1 MLGCPLA
8 PSPAPACP
16 AVRDRLWP
24 QTLSISCA
32 HAWRLPARSAGSPEG
47 GKGAGGAGALADS
60 ASKRK
65 LNFAGAA
72 DAESRQMKGQLA
84 QLKAQ
89 NNALSKAL
97 VEAKACLASSEFY
110 KEQAQI
116 KARKFQVYAESDPG
130 VLAEERGEALLRL
143 ARANKM
149 VQGKNMMVDRLVQEK
164 KRLCAEK
171 SGETVWQSGS
181 LSCFRSLRRTHAPWG
196 ARASKRTQIKS
207 TATEQGLVGSL

>member
-8 PSPAPACP
+8 PAPAPACP

-72 DAESRQMKGQLA
+72 DAESRQMTGQPA

-89 NNALSKAL
+89 DDALSKAL
-97 VEAKACLASSEFY
+97 VEAKACLASSEFHE
-110 KEQAQI
+110 EQAQI

-130 VLAEERGEALLRL
+130 VLAEEVRRGPTEARSRQQDGPRQAHDSGQARPREEAPVRRKERRNSVAKWVIFLLSFASPHPRPMG
-143 ARANKM
+143 RACVEADAN
-149 VQGKNMMVDRLVQEK
+149 
-164 KRLCAEK
+164 
-171 SGETVWQSGS
+171 
-181 LSCFRSLRRTHAPWG
+181 
-196 ARASKRTQIKS
+196 QIDCH
-207 TATEQGLVGSL
+207 